1 MTFTFKKSERIYKRD
16 EIQALFK
23 SGKSFNE
30 FPFRVLH
37 LKIEK
42 DEEPVKIAVSIP
54 KRRFKKAVDRNL
66 LKRRTK
72 EAYRTNKTN
81 LRAKLNEE
89 NFSLTAMFIYIGNDP
104 LPFKEIEDKIN
115 LILLRLESI
124 YGKDY

>member
-1 MTFTFKKSERIYKRD
+1 MSFTFTKSERIYKRD
-16 EIQALFK
+16 EIQALFRH
-23 SGKSFNE
+23 GKSFNE

-42 DEEPVKIAVSIP
+42 DIEPIKIAVSIP

-72 EAYRTNKTN
+72 EAYRTNK
-81 LRAKLNEE
+81 LKIKSKLNDAD
-89 NFSLTAMFIYIGNDP
+89 FSIIVMFIYIGSDA
-104 LPFKEIEDKIN
+104 LPFKQIEHKIN

-124 YGKDY
+124 YGKDN